1 MQELRLV
8 QDLAEVRAEDCGY
21 NFSWRVTRE
30 GVNGTRYERMLV
42 TDRRQTDRQ
51 ISKRGT
57 KTTLVC
63 IE

>member
-51 ISKRGT
+51 ISKRS
-57 KTTLVC
+57 
-63 IE
+63 